1 MHMTIIM
8 TMNIYIR
15 PSLEKKLREEDS
27 MSGLINELL
36 ANHYDG
42 KDLEPVIK
50 HITNQP
56 AAPDEDGRLQAI
68 EEF

>member
-1 MHMTIIM
+1 
-8 TMNIYIR
+8 
-15 PSLEKKLREEDS
+15 